1 MIGKLILMAA
11 FMGLA
16 LPAAAAARPL
26 DPLLEGFDDACA
38 YSDALASL
46 LQSSYAFAR
55 KEGTLSIPAGYEAL
69 FGPPSVKPENE
80 YLKVTLP
87 VVDGTWRGV
96 PVKEIEVYI
105 TELESGF
112 NYHAV
117 LFQPEALKAA
127 EATFKARGIAA
138 KKKLSAQDDS
148 GFGWDTGFAII
159 DGAPRYQCDLST

>member
-1 MIGKLILMAA
+1 MIGRLTLMAA
-11 FMGLA
+11 FLGLA
-16 LPAAAAARPL
+16 LPAAAAPQPL

-38 YSDALASL
+38 YSDALAAL

-55 KEGTLSIPAGYEAL
+55 KEGPLSLPSGYEAV
-69 FGPPSVKPENE
+69 FGAPIVTPENE

-87 VVDGTWRGV
+87 VVDSTWRGV

-105 TELESGF
+105 TALASGF

-117 LFQPEALKAA
+117 LFQPDALTAA
-127 EATFKARGIAA
+127 EAAFKERGVAA
-138 KKKLSAQDDS
+138 QKKLSAQDDT
-148 GFGWDTGFAII
+148 GFGWDTGFALI